1 MKPRSYIINE
11 KGEEIKV
18 KKKAV
23 IYLGS
28 FNEKGSHISHTLKVY
43 ITESPY
49 HYNNRLLVK
58 DMLLPFLYKNKP
70 YCK

>member
-1 MKPRSYIINE
+1 MN
-11 KGEEIKV
+11 KGKRYKLK

-28 FNEKGSHISHTLKVY
+28 FNEKGSHISHTLKIY
-43 ITESPY
+43 ITVSPY
-49 HYNNRLLVK
+49 HYNRLLVK

-70 YCK
+70 